1 MRIRNGH
8 LKKKPTKITFF
19 YGFLIMLHLLVSITK
34 YGFCLPSKNKPVL
47 LP

>member
-8 LKKKPTKITFF
+8 FKKEKHQNYIF